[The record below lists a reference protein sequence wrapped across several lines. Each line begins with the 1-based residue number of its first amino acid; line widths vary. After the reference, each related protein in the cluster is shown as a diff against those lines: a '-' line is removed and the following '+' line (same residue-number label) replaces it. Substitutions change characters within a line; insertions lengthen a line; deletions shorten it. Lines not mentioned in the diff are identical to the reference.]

1 GIRDRNVTGVQT
13 CALPISE
20 KLAVSIRATAKES
33 SGCNRE
39 SANRMICSALLTCR
53 LYEPEVSTSR
63 YTPVLCGTVDEQA
76 LSSSAAPTKS
86 RQFMAAPPAA
96 IRPRWPVAAHA
107 QPPTAPRST
116 VARTAAGRRSA
127 PPACRDGASRYRER
141 AG

>member
-1 GIRDRNVTGVQT
+1 MMFFSV
-13 CALPISE
+13 

-86 RQFMAAPPAA
+86 RQFMAAPPAMT
-96 IRPRWPVAAHA
+96 RPRWPVAPHA
-107 QPPTAPRST
+107 QPRSEEHT
-116 VARTAAGRRSA
+116 SELQSQSNLV
-127 PPACRDGASRYRER
+127 CRLLLEK
-141 AG
+141 